1 MPQQK
6 QSLQT
11 DDRQAL
17 MPKTKKMEKDSS
29 ITLITRINTKWFTDE
44 KAPNK
49 SSKPNKPHTKIN
61 NLYCLIIKITGITQ
75 NFPYSDFQAHRIF
88 KPPL

>member
-11 DDRQAL
+11 DDRQTL

-29 ITLITRINTKWFTDE
+29 VTLITRLNTKWFID
-44 KAPNK
+44 
-49 SSKPNKPHTKIN
+49 
-61 NLYCLIIKITGITQ
+61 
-75 NFPYSDFQAHRIF
+75 
-88 KPPL
+88 